1 MTPEST
7 MPSPPLTRGRDRE
20 VWVGVFVL
28 LGSLL
33 LVFAFFV
40 LTSPAA
46 LRGRYFLTALVSDA
60 GGMRKGDSVEMRGVV
75 IGRVSSFKILP
86 DGVAVRLE
94 IEGQYQVPSDSSVL
108 LKTNN
113 LLGGTQLDVVPGKS
127 SQAAPHEARLQGR
140 AEQELTSQVQ
150 TVAGAASQTLERVQ
164 ALLSPET
171 VQNVQQSSVE
181 LNALLR
187 ELSQSAQEQRAQL
200 RDLTKS
206 LSASAAGL
214 ERATAGREPKDIVRR
229 LDAVSERLDRASVAL
244 ERSSVSVQ
252 ELMARID
259 RGEGTL
265 GRLSHD
271 ETLYRNASQAVKDM
285 SQAAK
290 SFSELAEDVRRQP
303 KKYINLKIF

>member
-7 MPSPPLTRGRDRE
+7 LPSTPMTRGRDRE

-33 LVFAFFV
+33 LVLAFFT
-40 LTSPAA
+40 LTSPAT

-60 GGMRKGDSVEMRGVV
+60 GGIRKGDPVNMRGVV
-75 IGRVSSFKILP
+75 IGRISSFKILP

-94 IEGQYQVPSDSSVL
+94 IEGQYVVPSDSHVL

-127 SQAAPHEARLQGR
+127 GQAAPHEATLQGK
-140 AEQELTSQVQ
+140 AEQELSSQVQ
-150 TVAGAASQTLERVQ
+150 TVASAASQTLERVQ
-164 ALLSPET
+164 ALLSPQT
-171 VQNVQQSSVE
+171 VQNVQESSAE
-181 LNALLR
+181 MNALLR
-187 ELSQSAQEQRAQL
+187 ELSQSVQEQRAQV

-214 ERATAGREPKDIVRR
+214 ERATAGKEPKEIVRR
-229 LDAVSERLDRASVAL
+229 LDAVSERLDRASVSL
-244 ERSSVSVQ
+244 ERSAVSAQ

-271 ETLYRNASQAVKDM
+271 ETLYRDASQAVTDL
-285 SQAAK
+285 SRAAK
-290 SFSELAEDVRRQP
+290 SFSELAEDVRREP